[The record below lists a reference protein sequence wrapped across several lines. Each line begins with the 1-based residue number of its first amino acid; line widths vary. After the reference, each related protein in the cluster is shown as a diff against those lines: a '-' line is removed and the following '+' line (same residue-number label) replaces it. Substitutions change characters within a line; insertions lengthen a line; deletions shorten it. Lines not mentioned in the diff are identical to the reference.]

1 MPKIVLWIVTISDD
15 RPINDVATRL
25 SAEGLAIKE
34 ILEEISC
41 ITGSAD
47 DDTAERL
54 KHIEGVLDIA
64 PDMQVDVGPPGA
76 DETW

>member
-1 MPKIVLWIVTISDD
+1 MAKIALWIITISDD
-15 RPINDVATRL
+15 QSINDIATRL
-25 SAEGLAIKE
+25 SAEGLAIREVLKE
-34 ILEEISC
+34 IGC

-54 KHIEGVLDIA
+54 KRVKGVVDIA
-64 PDMQVDVGPPGA
+64 PDRQIDVGPPGA